1 MAAPMARRTGVWGI
15 AFAILLLVSSGMV
28 SGPLSNRPLQ
38 EITDFYSKN
47 STVVLIAQFV
57 GVLAAGAFFLFS
69 SNLARTL
76 DYRRVRMIG
85 IVVSIAAVATAV
97 PIVLLALGTAATST
111 LVRMIDLTDVFLFFV
126 IALFLGDGRRAE
138 IAARLDPADLWFGRH
153 PLCDSG
159 GNGSAD
165 GIYDPRCH
173 RAGGVSSSCGPAGDL
188 GPEAVD
194 RLSTEESECCI
205 TSPVLV
211 TRVSDIR
218 VPEIGAYPDPT
229 WFSTFVTSWTIRSGR
244 SQITLSIPVPVA
256 VTDRE
261 SVESPA

>member
-97 PIVLLALGTAATST
+97 PIVLLALGMVATRT

-126 IALFLGDGRRAE
+126 IALFLGMVGGRKSLPGW
-138 IAARLDPADLWFGRH
+138 IRLTCGLVAI
-153 PLCDSG
+153 LC
-159 GNGSAD
+159 
-165 GIYDPRCH
+165 
-173 RAGGVSSSCGPAGDL
+173 
-188 GPEAVD
+188 
-194 RLSTEESECCI
+194 
-205 TSPVLV
+205 V
-211 TRVSDIR
+211 TRAVL
-218 VPEIGAYPDPT
+218 GALTVFTVLDVIAPVG
-229 WFSTFVTSWTIRSGR
+229 FLIAVVLLTISARK
-244 SQITLSIPVPVA
+244 QSIA
-256 VTDRE
+256 
-261 SVESPA
+261 